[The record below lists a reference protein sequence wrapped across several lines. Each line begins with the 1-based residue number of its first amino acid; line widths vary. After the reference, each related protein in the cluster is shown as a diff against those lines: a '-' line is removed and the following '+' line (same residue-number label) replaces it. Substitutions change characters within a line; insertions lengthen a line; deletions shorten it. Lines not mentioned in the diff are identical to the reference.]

1 MVLRDN
7 TYSRNSFLNSMQSL
21 DKIKLG
27 IVGMGYVGLPLAT
40 EFGKIRDVIG
50 FDINEE
56 RIRSLKYHKDETLEI
71 SSEDFLKAKGLKF
84 TQKIEDIS
92 KCNFYIVCVPT
103 PIKSNK
109 KPDLDPILNATKL
122 ISKVLKK
129 GDTIVYES
137 TVFPGVVEDYCRP
150 IIEDIT
156 NFKLNN
162 DFFLGYS
169 PERINPGDKK
179 NTIRSIIKITSG
191 SNDATSELVDLLYK
205 TIIPAGTYKASSIKV
220 AEAAKVIENI
230 QRDVNIALVNELSVI
245 FNKLDIDT
253 EEVLKAAETKWNFIP
268 FRPGLVGGHCIGVDP
283 YYLSYKSEEIG
294 YIPKIIN
301 TGRKMNDEMA
311 QYVCSLILQSMDK
324 KNIDINDSRLLIMGY
339 TFKENCP
346 DIRNTQIKNLA
357 QILSESNINID
368 IYDPWISKKIINQ
381 NPKIHFI
388 ETPKKGIYDALII
401 AVAHNQFISM
411 KPKDF
416 LAYCKPDNVVADL
429 KHVISKEYSDIRL

>member
-56 RIRSLKYHKDETLEI
+56 RIRSLKHHKDETLEI

-109 KPDLDPILNATKL
+109 KPDLGPILNATKL

-156 NFKLNN
+156 NLKLNN

-191 SNDATSELVDLLYK
+191 SNEATSELVDLLYK

-230 QRDVNIALVNELSVI
+230 QRDVNIALVNELSII
-245 FNKLDIDT
+245 FNKLDIDS
-253 EEVLKAAETKWNFIP
+253 EEVLEAAETKWNFIP

-311 QYVCSLILQSMDK
+311 QYVCSLLLHSMNE

-357 QILSESNINID
+357 EILSESNINVD

-381 NPKIHFI
+381 NPEIHFI

-416 LAYCKPDNVVADL
+416 LALCKPDNVVADL
-429 KHVISKEYSDIRL
+429 KHVIPKEYSDIRL

>member
-1 MVLRDN
+1 
-7 TYSRNSFLNSMQSL
+7 MQSL

-50 FDINEE
+50 FDIDEE
-56 RIRSLKYHKDETLEI
+56 RISSLKDHKDETLEI

-150 IIEDIT
+150 IIEDIS
-156 NFKLNN
+156 NLKFNN

-191 SNDATSELVDLLYK
+191 SNEATSELVDLLYK
-205 TIIPAGTYKASSIKV
+205 TIIPVGTFKASSIKV

-230 QRDVNIALVNELSVI
+230 QRDVNIALINELSII

-253 EEVLKAAETKWNFIP
+253 EEVLEAAETKWNFIP

-301 TGRKMNDEMA
+301 TGRKMNDDMA
-311 QYVCSLILQSMDK
+311 QYVCSLILHGMNE

-357 QILSESNINID
+357 QILSESNINVD
-368 IYDPWISKKIINQ
+368 IYDPWISKKIINE

-401 AVAHNQFISM
+401 AVAHHQFISM
-411 KPKDF
+411 KPKHF